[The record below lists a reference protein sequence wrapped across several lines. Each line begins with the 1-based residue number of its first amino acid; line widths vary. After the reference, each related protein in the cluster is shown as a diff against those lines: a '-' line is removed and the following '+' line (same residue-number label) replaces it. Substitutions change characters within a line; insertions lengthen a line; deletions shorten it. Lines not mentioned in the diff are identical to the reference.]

1 MKRFLSLWSYI
12 VNPIFIPSLVS
23 LWYFNFNYYSDVES
37 VRLKLYLIVILTA
50 AIPLLIYTIL
60 KILGIVKSVHLSTTK
75 ERITPLL
82 VHIILLLIL
91 LRGVFRDGLH
101 LSLYYFFLGTFIAT
115 LVATLI
121 TMFRY
126 KISLHLLACGG
137 VLGFLI
143 MLSFTQGMSLLL
155 PMAVIGMVSGFTA
168 TSRLSMKAHKG
179 HELIFGFSIGLI
191 SQVLAFSYSVS

>member
-1 MKRFLSLWSYI
+1 MKRFLKLWSYI
-12 VNPIFIPSLVS
+12 VNPIFIPSLAS
-23 LWYFNFNYYSDVES
+23 LWYFNFSYYSDAES

-60 KILGIVKSVHLSTTK
+60 KILGIVQSVHLTTTK

-82 VHIILLLIL
+82 VYLVLLLIL
-91 LRGVFRDGLH
+91 LRGTFRDGFH
-101 LSLYYFFLGTFIAT
+101 SSLYYFFLGTFIAT

-121 TMFRY
+121 TFLRY

-143 MLSFTQGMSLLL
+143 MLSFIEGMSLLS
-155 PMAVIGMVSGFTA
+155 PMAFVGIISGLTA
-168 TSRLSMKAHKG
+168 TSRLSMQAHKG

-191 SQVLAFSYSVS
+191 SQILAFSYSVS

>member
-1 MKRFLSLWSYI
+1 MKRFLKLWSYI
-12 VNPIFIPSLVS
+12 VNPIFIPSLAS
-23 LWYFNFNYYSDVES
+23 LWYFNFSYYSDAES

-60 KILGIVKSVHLSTTK
+60 KILGIVQSVHLTTTK

-82 VHIILLLIL
+82 VYLVLLLIL
-91 LRGVFRDGLH
+91 LRGTFRDGFH
-101 LSLYYFFLGTFIAT
+101 SSLYYFFLGTFIAT

-121 TMFRY
+121 TFLRY

-143 MLSFTQGMSLLL
+143 MLSFIEGMSLLS
-155 PMAVIGMVSGFTA
+155 PMAFVGIISGLTA
-168 TSRLSMKAHKG
+168 TSRLSMQAHKG

-191 SQVLAFSYSVS
+191 SQILAFSYLVS